1 MYFVNIMIVNY
12 ICEMVDPG
20 SDKYFVDI
28 MITSYICEMV
38 DPGSVK
44 YFF

>member
-1 MYFVNIMIVNY
+1 
-12 ICEMVDPG
+12 MVDPG